1 MKACIR
7 QGKNCGEGVGKNM
20 CGRFYI
26 DDETAREIE
35 RIVRK
40 IDRENAKI
48 GDVHPSEPALVLR
61 ADRES
66 VVAEVLRWGYE
77 SARKNTLIFNA
88 RSETVRE
95 RPMFR
100 YDYETRRCLIPACK
114 FYEWKDIGARK
125 KEKYDFFAPEQTLYL
140 AGIYHKDPAGDRFT
154 ILTREAQGCMA
165 GIHSRMPLII
175 HKEDREAWLFSEKE
189 AEKLLDSCFTE
200 LQRQKS
206 EGEEYRQLS
215 LF

>member
-1 MKACIR
+1 
-7 QGKNCGEGVGKNM
+7 M

-35 RIVRK
+35 KIARK
-40 IDRENAKI
+40 IDRKTAKT

-61 ADRES
+61 ADHDS
-66 VVAEVLRWGYE
+66 IVSEVLKWGYE
-77 SARKNTLIFNA
+77 SARKNTLVFNA

-114 FYEWKDIGARK
+114 FYEWKNTGAKK
-125 KEKYDFFAPEQTLYL
+125 KEKYEFFAPEQVLYL
-140 AGIYHKDPAGDRFT
+140 AGIYHKDPEGDRFT
-154 ILTREAQGCMA
+154 ILTREAKGCMI
-165 GIHSRMPLII
+165 GIHSRMPLILRR
-175 HKEDREAWLFSEKE
+175 EDMEDWLFSETE
-189 AEKLLDSCFTE
+189 AGKLLDRHFGG
-200 LQRQKS
+200 LQRQES
-206 EGEEYRQLS
+206 GPQEYRQMS